1 MTRGCWT
8 AAVVVVF
15 ALAGCGA
22 GESSHKAE
30 AMTFRVNPERLGA
43 RFADAGAG
51 FTLGVP
57 AGWDP
62 LPESLLAAAME
73 RLRASDQATGGD
85 AEPALLALY
94 REEPEGALLAVSTY
108 AGEFAPASRDSLAML
123 HLRAMQKRHAGG
135 QVADGRFVYRGYEV
149 VQIRA
154 VDDHA
159 VAFKLFLSR
168 PGRSLVQLDYVV
180 PRGIYPRELEAVESS
195 IGSLEPKS

>member
-1 MTRGCWT
+1 MTRGWWT
-8 AAVVVVF
+8 PAVIAAF

-22 GESSHKAE
+22 GESSQRAE

-43 RFADAGAG
+43 RFADTGAG
-51 FTLGVP
+51 FTLAAP
-57 AGWDP
+57 AGWDA
-62 LPESLLAAAME
+62 LPESLLAAAMD
-73 RLRASDQATGGD
+73 RLRAGGEAPAG

-94 REEPEGALLAVSTY
+94 REEPEGALLAVSSY
-108 AGEFAPASRDSLAML
+108 AREFTPSSRDSLAML

-154 VDDHA
+154 VDDRA